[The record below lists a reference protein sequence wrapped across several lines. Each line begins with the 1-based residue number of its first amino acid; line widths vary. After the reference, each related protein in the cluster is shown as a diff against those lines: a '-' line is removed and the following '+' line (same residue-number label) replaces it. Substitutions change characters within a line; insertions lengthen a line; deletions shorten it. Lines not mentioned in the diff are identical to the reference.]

1 MQETAKQS
9 HLKNTLS
16 AIVLALLCAVCMPNV
31 YQDLLTLFKSS
42 AWAGDNAT
50 LFASI
55 GIGLVAF
62 IVYGAIALFVLN
74 HHLKWKEFK
83 LGLFPKVV
91 IAIALGV
98 AFGLYSPEVSI
109 RIFKTFNL
117 LFAQL
122 LKFSVPLLV
131 LGLVTPAI
139 ANLGKGAGK
148 MLVFVIA
155 VSYISTV
162 CGALFSYGC
171 ASSFFPHILEV
182 GELSAETL
190 QEREFLPFFELKI
203 PPVCDMMTAIVL
215 SFVIGLSCVFIKAE
229 SIKGWFEE
237 FGEIVKFFIES
248 AIIPL
253 LPIYIFTMI
262 AEMSAKG
269 VIDVVLGTGA
279 KVIGTGVILSILYL
293 VVQYIIA
300 CSIARKN
307 PLRCLYNILPA
318 YLTGFSICS
327 SAAVIPVTTRC
338 SLKSGVREDIANFVI
353 PICSN
358 THMCGSTI
366 KLVTTSVA
374 VAYMFGVD
382 IPFALFVNF
391 ALMQAIAAVSSPG
404 VMGGVLM
411 ASVGLL
417 GSILG
422 FTEPMTALLM
432 AIYLALDGYGPACNV
447 SGDGAIAIVMDRI
460 FGKKEKNK

>member
-1 MQETAKQS
+1 MQ
-9 HLKNTLS
+9 LKK
-16 AIVLALLCAVCMPNV
+16 I
-31 YQDLLTLFKSS
+31 
-42 AWAGDNAT
+42 
-50 LFASI
+50 
-55 GIGLVAF
+55 
-62 IVYGAIALFVLN
+62 
-74 HHLKWKEFK
+74 K

-91 IAIALGV
+91 IAIALG
-98 AFGLYSPEVSI
+98 ALLGLFLPDVFI
-109 RIFKTFNL
+109 RIFKTFNV

-131 LGLVTPAI
+131 LGLVTPAV

-148 MLVFVIA
+148 MLLFVIA

-162 CGALFSYGC
+162 GGALFSYTC
-171 ASSFFPHILEV
+171 ATEFFPHILSL
-182 GELSAETL
+182 GELSPEALSEK
-190 QEREFLPFFELKI
+190 EFAPFFELKI

-215 SFVIGLSCVFIKAE
+215 SFVIGLGCIFLKAD
-229 SIKGWFEE
+229 SVKGWFEE
-237 FGEIVKFFIES
+237 FGEIVKWFIES

-262 AEMSAKG
+262 CEMSAKG
-269 VIDVVLGTGA
+269 VIDIVLGTGA
-279 KVIGTGVILSILYL
+279 KVIGTGVVLSILYL
-293 VVQYIIA
+293 ILQYLIA
-300 CSIARKN
+300 GLIARKN
-307 PLRCLYNILPA
+307 PFRLIYNILPA

-327 SAAVIPVTTRC
+327 SAAVIPVTTKC
-338 SLKSGVREDIANFVI
+338 TLKSGVSEDMANFVI

-382 IPFALFVNF
+382 IPLALFVNF

-417 GSILG
+417 GTILG
-422 FTEPMTALLM
+422 FSAEMTALLM

-447 SGDGAIAIVMDRI
+447 SGDGAIAIVMDKL
-460 FGKKEKNK
+460 FGKKTENGELKTEN

>member
-1 MQETAKQS
+1 MKKLIKK
-9 HLKNTLS
+9 LKS
-16 AIVLALLCAVCMPNV
+16 V
-31 YQDLLTLFKSS
+31 
-42 AWAGDNAT
+42 
-50 LFASI
+50 
-55 GIGLVAF
+55 
-62 IVYGAIALFVLN
+62 
-74 HHLKWKEFK
+74 K

-91 IAIALGV
+91 IAIALGAV
-98 AFGLYSPEVSI
+98 LGLFLPDVFI
-109 RIFKTFNL
+109 RIFKTFNV

-148 MLVFVIA
+148 MLIFVIA

-162 CGALFSYGC
+162 GGALFSYGC
-171 ASSFFPHILEV
+171 ATEFFPHILSP
-182 GELSAETL
+182 GELSADALSEK
-190 QEREFLPFFELKI
+190 EFAPYFTLKI

-215 SFVIGLSCVFIKAE
+215 SFVLGLGTIFIKAP
-229 SIKGWFEE
+229 SIKTWFEE
-237 FGEIVKFFIES
+237 FGEIVKWFIES

-262 AEMSAKG
+262 CEMSAKG
-269 VIDVVLGTGA
+269 VIDIVLGTGA
-279 KVIGTGVILSILYL
+279 KVIGTGVVLSILYL
-293 VVQYIIA
+293 ITQYIIA
-300 CSIARKN
+300 GIIAGKN
-307 PLRCLYNILPA
+307 PFRCLYNILPA

-327 SAAVIPVTTRC
+327 SAAVIPVTTKC
-338 SLKSGVREDIANFVI
+338 ALKMGVREDVANFVI
-353 PICSN
+353 PLCSN

-366 KLVTTSVA
+366 KLVTTTTA

-382 IPFALFVNF
+382 IPLALFINF

-417 GSILG
+417 ETILG
-422 FTEPMTALLM
+422 FSPEMTALLM

-447 SGDGAIAIVMDRI
+447 SGDAAIAVVMDRL
-460 FGKKEKNK
+460 FGKKMDARGA

>member
-1 MQETAKQS
+1 MKRLIERIKG
-9 HLKNTLS
+9 
-16 AIVLALLCAVCMPNV
+16 V
-31 YQDLLTLFKSS
+31 
-42 AWAGDNAT
+42 
-50 LFASI
+50 
-55 GIGLVAF
+55 
-62 IVYGAIALFVLN
+62 
-74 HHLKWKEFK
+74 K

-91 IAIALGV
+91 IAITIGALLGLV
-98 AFGLYSPEVSI
+98 GKVIPAESEWLNDGFTAFI
-109 RIFKTFNL
+109 RVLKTFNV
-117 LFAQL
+117 LFAQI

-139 ANLGKGAGK
+139 ANLGRGAGK
-148 MLVFVIA
+148 MLIFVIA
-155 VSYISTV
+155 ISYISTV
-162 CGALFSYGC
+162 GGALFSYSC
-171 ASSFFPHILEV
+171 ATEFFPHILNV
-182 GELSAETL
+182 GELSPEALSEK
-190 QEREFLPFFELKI
+190 EFLPFFELKI

-215 SFVIGLSCVFIKAE
+215 SFVIGLGCVFLKAE
-229 SIKGWFEE
+229 SVKGWFEE
-237 FGEIVKFFIES
+237 FGEIVKWFIES

-262 AEMSAKG
+262 CEMSAKG

-279 KVIGTGVILSILYL
+279 KVIGTGVVLSILYL

-300 CSIARKN
+300 SVIARRN
-307 PLRCLYNILPA
+307 PFRALYNILPA

-327 SAAVIPVTTRC
+327 SAAVIPVTTKC
-338 SLKSGVREDIANFVI
+338 ALKNGVREDVANFVI
-353 PICSN
+353 PLCSN

-366 KLVTTSVA
+366 KLVTTTVA

-422 FTEPMTALLM
+422 FSAEMTALLM

-447 SGDGAIAIVMDRI
+447 SGDGAIAMVVDKL
-460 FGKKEKNK
+460 FGKNMQ